1 MEKICLSQRRIDEIK
16 NVCRKYGN
24 DPGELINILHGV
36 QDTLGYLP
44 KEVQE
49 LIALELGISAARV
62 YGVVSFYSFFTMKPK
77 GKYPISVCMGT
88 ACYVRGGEKVL
99 DEFRRQL
106 GIEVGGTTGT
116 VREIS
121 LTHTKIETPDGQIV
135 LQPNREMS
143 SSKIINF
150 TVLGRRRIVYK
161 VTASYD
167 APTDEVKRACMD
179 AVLAFPAVLKEPT
192 PTVYLSNYGASSI
205 EYTIRC
211 WTAADAY
218 WDTYFKMYERL
229 RNTFAKHNVEMSYD
243 HLNIHVVPEK
253 QNEN

>member
-106 GIEVGGTTGT
+106 FSHPFSLGDEIEVGGTT
-116 VREIS
+116 
-121 LTHTKIETPDGQIV
+121 PDGLFSLDSLRCVGACGLAPVVMIGPRV
-135 LQPNREMS
+135 Y
-143 SSKIINF
+143 
-150 TVLGRRRIVYK
+150 GRLK
-161 VTASYD
+161 VTD
-167 APTDEVKRACMD
+167 VKGILDEIQA
-179 AVLAFPAVLKEPT
+179 LEKE
-192 PTVYLSNYGASSI
+192 I
-205 EYTIRC
+205 
-211 WTAADAY
+211 
-218 WDTYFKMYERL
+218 
-229 RNTFAKHNVEMSYD
+229 
-243 HLNIHVVPEK
+243 
-253 QNEN
+253 

>member
-99 DEFRRQL
+99 DRKKLQQL
-106 GIEVGGTTGT
+106 ARGE
-116 VREIS
+116 
-121 LTHTKIETPDGQIV
+121 
-135 LQPNREMS
+135 
-143 SSKIINF
+143 
-150 TVLGRRRIVYK
+150 
-161 VTASYD
+161 
-167 APTDEVKRACMD
+167 
-179 AVLAFPAVLKEPT
+179 
-192 PTVYLSNYGASSI
+192 
-205 EYTIRC
+205 
-211 WTAADAY
+211 
-218 WDTYFKMYERL
+218 
-229 RNTFAKHNVEMSYD
+229 
-243 HLNIHVVPEK
+243 
-253 QNEN
+253 

>member
-24 DPGELINILHGV
+24 VPGELINILHGV

-99 DEFRRQL
+99 DEFKRQL
-106 GIEVGGTTGT
+106 SIEVGQTTVDGLF
-116 VREIS
+116 S
-121 LTHTKIETPDGQIV
+121 LDSLRCVGACGLAPVVMVGSRVYGRLKPADVKGIIDEFIE
-135 LQPNREMS
+135 LE
-143 SSKIINF
+143 
-150 TVLGRRRIVYK
+150 
-161 VTASYD
+161 
-167 APTDEVKRACMD
+167 
-179 AVLAFPAVLKEPT
+179 KE
-192 PTVYLSNYGASSI
+192 A
-205 EYTIRC
+205 
-211 WTAADAY
+211 
-218 WDTYFKMYERL
+218 
-229 RNTFAKHNVEMSYD
+229 
-243 HLNIHVVPEK
+243 
-253 QNEN
+253 

>member
-88 ACYVRGGEKVL
+88 ACYVKGAGDVL
-99 DEFRRQL
+99 ERIPVRR
-106 GIEVGGTTGT
+106 
-116 VREIS
+116 
-121 LTHTKIETPDGQIV
+121 
-135 LQPNREMS
+135 
-143 SSKIINF
+143 
-150 TVLGRRRIVYK
+150 
-161 VTASYD
+161 
-167 APTDEVKRACMD
+167 
-179 AVLAFPAVLKEPT
+179 
-192 PTVYLSNYGASSI
+192 
-205 EYTIRC
+205 YT
-211 WTAADAY
+211 DAY
-218 WDTYFKMYERL
+218 SGLWGAAWL
-229 RNTFAKHNVEMSYD
+229 GSNLAG
-243 HLNIHVVPEK
+243 VPTGR
-253 QNEN
+253 

>member
-36 QDTLGYLP
+36 QATLGYLP

-106 GIEVGGTTGT
+106 GIEVGGTT
-116 VREIS
+116 
-121 LTHTKIETPDGQIV
+121 PDGLFSLDSLRCVGACGLAPVVMIGPRV
-135 LQPNREMS
+135 Y
-143 SSKIINF
+143 
-150 TVLGRRRIVYK
+150 GRLK
-161 VTASYD
+161 VTD
-167 APTDEVKRACMD
+167 VKGILDEIQAHE
-179 AVLAFPAVLKEPT
+179 KE
-192 PTVYLSNYGASSI
+192 I
-205 EYTIRC
+205 
-211 WTAADAY
+211 
-218 WDTYFKMYERL
+218 
-229 RNTFAKHNVEMSYD
+229 
-243 HLNIHVVPEK
+243 
-253 QNEN
+253 

>member
-88 ACYVRGGEKVL
+88 ACYVKGAGDVL
-99 DEFRRQL
+99 ERIQKRL
-106 GIEVGGTTGT
+106 GIEPGGTTPDG
-116 VREIS
+116 RFS
-121 LTHTKIETPDGQIV
+121 LEATRCIGACGLAPVMTINEDVYGRLTPDEV
-135 LQPNREMS
+135 D
-143 SSKIINF
+143 KI
-150 TVLGRRRIVYK
+150 LDK
-161 VTASYD
+161 
-167 APTDEVKRACMD
+167 
-179 AVLAFPAVLKEPT
+179 
-192 PTVYLSNYGASSI
+192 YL
-205 EYTIRC
+205 
-211 WTAADAY
+211 
-218 WDTYFKMYERL
+218 
-229 RNTFAKHNVEMSYD
+229 
-243 HLNIHVVPEK
+243 
-253 QNEN
+253 

>member
-1 MEKICLSQRRIDEIK
+1 MPRPSTPKTPPNRCASRTRIPTFRHSTKSSSANPADRFRTNCSTPVITTANRSWNPRNKTLWKICLSQRRIDEIK

-106 GIEVGGTTGT
+106 GIEVGGTT
-116 VREIS
+116 
-121 LTHTKIETPDGQIV
+121 PDGLFSLDSLRCVGACGLAPVVMIGPRV
-135 LQPNREMS
+135 Y
-143 SSKIINF
+143 
-150 TVLGRRRIVYK
+150 GRLK
-161 VTASYD
+161 VTD
-167 APTDEVKRACMD
+167 VKGILDEIQALEKRSDD
-179 AVLAFPAVLKEPT
+179 AVL
-192 PTVYLSNYGASSI
+192 
-205 EYTIRC
+205 R
-211 WTAADAY
+211 
-218 WDTYFKMYERL
+218 
-229 RNTFAKHNVEMSYD
+229 
-243 HLNIHVVPEK
+243 
-253 QNEN
+253 

>member
-36 QDTLGYLP
+36 QATLGYLP

-106 GIEVGGTTGT
+106 GIEVGGTT
-116 VREIS
+116 
-121 LTHTKIETPDGQIV
+121 PDGLFSLDSLRCVGACGLAPVVMIGPRV
-135 LQPNREMS
+135 Y
-143 SSKIINF
+143 
-150 TVLGRRRIVYK
+150 GRLK
-161 VTASYD
+161 VTD
-167 APTDEVKRACMD
+167 VKGILDEIQA
-179 AVLAFPAVLKEPT
+179 LEKE
-192 PTVYLSNYGASSI
+192 I
-205 EYTIRC
+205 
-211 WTAADAY
+211 
-218 WDTYFKMYERL
+218 
-229 RNTFAKHNVEMSYD
+229 
-243 HLNIHVVPEK
+243 
-253 QNEN
+253 

>member
-106 GIEVGGTTGT
+106 GIEVGGTT
-116 VREIS
+116 
-121 LTHTKIETPDGQIV
+121 PDGLFSLDSLRCVGACGLAPVVMIGPRVYGRLKVTDVKGILDEIQALEKEI
-135 LQPNREMS
+135 
-143 SSKIINF
+143 
-150 TVLGRRRIVYK
+150 RRRGITLNK
-161 VTASYD
+161 RD
-167 APTDEVKRACMD
+167 RACTEIQARFVPSGTKAASPTIGSTSPNEGPRND
-179 AVLAFPAVLKEPT
+179 PQSLDDRKQAFFPP
-192 PTVYLSNYGASSI
+192 
-205 EYTIRC
+205 
-211 WTAADAY
+211 
-218 WDTYFKMYERL
+218 
-229 RNTFAKHNVEMSYD
+229 
-243 HLNIHVVPEK
+243 
-253 QNEN
+253 